1 MGSPSTGA
9 RAAHTS
15 IARRV
20 AQAHAQIHELLDHLA
35 AESAELGRTRQV
47 LEDLPLILEKHFED
61 EEQSGGLFDTLRS
74 LQPGVDRQLRSLVDD
89 HREILRG
96 VERLEEY
103 LDRLDHAEGA
113 AERQEQTALLRRET
127 ELVVRRIRGHERS
140 ESRLTAD
147 ILYLDEGGSG

>member
-9 RAAHTS
+9 RAVHMS

-35 AESAELGRTRQV
+35 SEHAELGRTRQV
-47 LEDLPLILEKHFED
+47 LTDLPVMLEKHFDD
-61 EEQSGGLFDTLRS
+61 EEQDGGLFATLRA
-74 LQPGVDRQLRSLVDD
+74 LQPGVDHQLQSLVSE
-89 HREILRG
+89 HRDILRAIETLEG
-96 VERLEEY
+96 YLERL
-103 LDRLDHAEGA
+103 DRTDDAT
-113 AERQEQTALLRRET
+113 ERRERTALLRRET
-127 ELVVRRIRGHERS
+127 DVVVQRIRGHERA